1 MSLSSALNAGVAG
14 LLANSTKLSTISDNI
29 ANSQTPGYRR
39 ADVEFSALVNKD
51 PRTTAFSAAGVRATP
66 FRDVE
71 TSGSLQTTAN
81 PTDLAVAG
89 NGMLAVTETDRLDL
103 PRAQQPFL
111 LTPTGS
117 FDVDENGFLST
128 KTGLTLL
135 GFKLDESGNLPGG
148 IVRDGPD
155 SLSPVQVSNFVNNAQ
170 QTDSIKLGVNLPA
183 ADTEADATP
192 TFYESPLQYFDSVG
206 RRQTLTIRYTPQPP
220 AALGDPPTDTWF
232 VEVFD
237 SNSANPAQSI
247 ATVRVEFDD
256 TNRGQIQTVT
266 ELDLTAAAPAGV
278 PAGATVPADVAAS
291 FGAAAADLPT
301 GYNATS
307 YDPQTGTFTVLASDP
322 DGDPAPPGADPAD
335 IDPKTPIEVFIGSD
349 DPVVQQNLTDAG
361 LTQLDAEFAPTNI
374 IKNGAEAG
382 TLSGLEVN
390 EKGVLLGVYD
400 TGQRVPLFQIPIADV
415 PNMNGL
421 DARNSQTFALTPS
434 SGNVFLHDA
443 STGPVGSLESATLQE
458 SSVDIARELTD
469 LIRTQR
475 AYSSNATVIQ
485 TADEMLQETTNIKR

>member
-1 MSLSSALNAGVAG
+1 MSLSSSLNAGVAG
-14 LLANSTKLSTISDNI
+14 LLSNSTKLATISDNI

-39 ADVEFSALVNKD
+39 ADVEFSSLVNQD
-51 PRTTAFSAAGVRATP
+51 PRTSSFSAAGVRANA

-71 TSGSLQTTAN
+71 TAGSLETTSN

-89 NGMLAVTETDRLDL
+89 NGMLAVTETDRLSL
-103 PRAQQPFL
+103 PPEQRPFL
-111 LTPTGS
+111 LSPTGS
-117 FDVDENGFLST
+117 FNIDETGFLST

-135 GFKLDESGNLPGG
+135 GFKLDDSGNLPPG

-155 SLSPVQVSNFVNNAQ
+155 SLAPVQVSNFINNAQ
-170 QTDSIKLGVNLPA
+170 PTDSVKLGVNLPA
-183 ADTEADATP
+183 AQTEFGAPAQP
-192 TFYESPLQYFDSVG
+192 LESPIQYFDGVG
-206 RRQTLTIRYTPQPP
+206 RAHTLTVKYTPQAP
-220 AALGDPPTDTWF
+220 AAAGDPPSDTWF

-237 SNSANPAQSI
+237 SNSVDPALPISASRI
-247 ATVRVEFDD
+247 EFDD
-256 TNRGQIQTVT
+256 TNRGRIETVT
-266 ELDLTAAAPAGV
+266 ELDLSGAAPAGA
-278 PAGATVPADVAAS
+278 PAGVAAG
-291 FGAAAADLPT
+291 FGQTDLPT
-301 GYNATS
+301 GYSATTF
-307 YDPQTGTFTVLASDP
+307 DDQAGTLTVLASDP
-322 DGDPAPPGADPAD
+322 DGAAGAAA
-335 IDPKTPIEVFIGSD
+335 KTPIDIFIGSD
-349 DPVVQQNLTDAG
+349 DPLAQQNLTDPG
-361 LTQLDAEFAPTNI
+361 LSQLDAEFAPTNV
-374 IKNGAEAG
+374 IKNGAAAG
-382 TLSGLEVN
+382 TLSGLEVD

-421 DARNSQTFALTPS
+421 EARNSQTFALTPD

-443 STGPVGSLESATLQE
+443 STGPVGSLESGALQQ

>member
-1 MSLSSALNAGVAG
+1 MSLSSSLNAGVSG
-14 LLANSTKLSTISDNI
+14 LLAQSTKLSTISDNI

-39 ADVEFSALVNKD
+39 ADVEFASLVNKD
-51 PRTTAFSAAGVRATP
+51 PRTSAFSAAGVRAAP

-71 TSGSLQTTAN
+71 TSGSMQTTAN

-89 NGMLAVTETDRLDL
+89 NGMLAVTETDRLSL
-103 PRAQQPFL
+103 PQDQRPFL

-128 KTGLTLL
+128 RTGLTLL
-135 GFKLDESGNLPGG
+135 GFKLDESGNLPAG

-155 SLSPVQVSNFVNNAQ
+155 SLSAVQVSNFVNNAQ
-170 QTDSIKLGVNLPA
+170 PTDSMKLGVNLPA
-183 ADTEADATP
+183 SETEFGAPALP
-192 TFYESPLQYFDSVG
+192 LESPIQYFDSVG
-206 RRQTLTIRYTPQPP
+206 RAHTLTVRYTPLPP
-220 AALGDPPTDTWF
+220 AAAGDPPTDTWF

-237 SNSANPAQSI
+237 SNSADPTLPISAVQ
-247 ATVRVEFDD
+247 VEFDD
-256 TNRGQIQTVT
+256 TNRGQIETVT
-266 ELDLTAAAPAGV
+266 ELDLAGAAPAGA
-278 PAGATVPADVAAS
+278 PAGVAAG
-291 FGAAAADLPT
+291 FGQVDLPT
-301 GYNATS
+301 GYAPTT
-307 YDPQTGTFTVLASDP
+307 YDDQTGTFAVLASDP
-322 DGDPAPPGADPAD
+322 DGTAGIAS
-335 IDPKTPIEVFIGSD
+335 KTPIDIFIGSD
-349 DPVVQQNLTDAG
+349 DPVVQPTLTDAG
-361 LTQLDAEFAPTNI
+361 LTQLDAEFAPTNV
-374 IKNGAEAG
+374 IKTGAAAG
-382 TLSGLEVN
+382 TLSGLEVD

-400 TGQRVPLFQIPIADV
+400 TGQRVPLYQIPIADV

-421 DARNSQTFALTPS
+421 EARDSQTFALTPQ

-443 STGPVGSLESATLQE
+443 STGPVGSLESGALQE